1 MRTTI
6 YVDNLDRCQVRQV
19 ATSTSP
25 PNHRLPKRCRRRLS
39 CVGAL
44 AGLRGYTAALIRTK
58 CPCRKHSVVGQAA
71 IVWMMCQQCR
81 ELMAPMGWEW
91 DRSTCCLQPAWG
103 LTEKFELLF
112 ALVASHAARFLTND
126 VFSQKDKGKGWKGE
140 SGEAQVMKR
149 WHNAKVSPQK
159 CWFCQNKNRKL
170 QDQLL
175 VLLCHFHNL
184 KCRSL
189 NLPL

>member
-1 MRTTI
+1 MSIVSHVMVVLPNHSLTPSPLTPSSPSSPLWAHCIPEGYSSDRSLQSLVQNESPLPTWPHIPVRTTI

-71 IVWMMCQQCR
+71 IIWMICQQCR
-81 ELMAPMGWEW
+81 ELMAPMGV
-91 DRSTCCLQPAWG
+91 G
-103 LTEKFELLF
+103 M
-112 ALVASHAARFLTND
+112 
-126 VFSQKDKGKGWKGE
+126 G
-140 SGEAQVMKR
+140 
-149 WHNAKVSPQK
+149 
-159 CWFCQNKNRKL
+159 
-170 QDQLL
+170 
-175 VLLCHFHNL
+175 
-184 KCRSL
+184 
-189 NLPL
+189 